1 MPRRLTPALL
11 ILALACRSDKPED
24 RVRQAFE
31 SARAAVE
38 AGDAAGAVAVL
49 SPDFRGPE
57 DLDRASARVVLMGLF
72 REGRIGVT
80 VLRNELAPEGAG
92 MAQEV
97 ELLLTQKGG
106 GLLPQDAGRRHYL
119 LHWAEREGEWRL
131 RRLEE
136 VR

>member
-1 MPRRLTPALL
+1 MPRTLTPVLL

-24 RVRQAFE
+24 RVKKAF
-31 SARAAVE
+31 SRAQAAVE
-38 AGDAAGAVAVL
+38 AGDATGAVEVL

-57 DLDRASARVVLMGLF
+57 DLDKASANFVLMGLF

-80 VLRNELAPEGAG
+80 VLHNEVAPEGAG
-92 MAQEV
+92 MLQEV
-97 ELLLTQKGG
+97 ELLLTQKGS
-106 GLLPQDAGRRHYL
+106 GLLPQDAGRKHYL
-119 LHWAEREGEWRL
+119 LHWTKREGEWRL